1 MTIFGVNLSMLLLNV
16 PVNFTWGLSVGKG
29 KVEHSPDEEHGEE
42 CGEEE

>member
-29 KVEHSPDEEHGEE
+29 KVEDSHEDEEY
-42 CGEEE
+42 GEEE